1 VRDLTSAKAMAAIV
15 AALGDW
21 GQRIVFIGG
30 AVAPLLQTDPP
41 LPRVRPTD
49 DVDAIAATLSYPD
62 YGKLEQALRDA
73 GFKHGGVTGHATH
86 AHRWY
91 TPDGTKFDL
100 VPYGDH
106 LGASGNQWD
115 EIAAR
120 DAVSTIIDGVE
131 VRHVSATGF
140 LVLKWA
146 AYVDRGA
153 SNPIGSEDIEDI
165 LGVLASRPTI
175 LGEITAASAQVRTYL
190 RDCATALIAHP
201 DFADALDAHLSPALN
216 RAAVVAS
223 VRTTLKTIAV

>member
-1 VRDLTSAKAMAAIV
+1 MAAIV

-115 EIAAR
+115 EIAAN
-120 DAVSTIIDGVE
+120 DAVSTIVDGVE

-146 AYVDRGA
+146 AYADRGA
-153 SNPIGSEDIEDI
+153 NNPVGSEDIEDI
-165 LGVLASRPTI
+165 LAVLASRPSI
-175 LGEITAASAQVRTYL
+175 LGEIAAASDRVRTYL
-190 RDCATALIAHP
+190 RDCATTLIAHP
-201 DFADALDAHLSPALN
+201 DFADAAHLGPALN
-216 RAAVVAS
+216 RAAVIAS
-223 VRTTLKTIAV
+223 VRTTLKTIAE

>member
-1 VRDLTSAKAMAAIV
+1 MAAIV

-115 EIAAR
+115 EIAAN
-120 DAVSTIIDGVE
+120 DAVSTIVDGVE

-146 AYVDRGA
+146 AYADRGA
-153 SNPIGSEDIEDI
+153 NNPVGSEDIEDI
-165 LGVLASRPTI
+165 LAVLASRPSI
-175 LGEITAASAQVRTYL
+175 LGEIAAASDRVRTYL
-190 RDCATALIAHP
+190 RDCATTLIAHP
-201 DFADALDAHLSPALN
+201 DFADALDAHLGPALN
-216 RAAVVAS
+216 RAAVIAS
-223 VRTTLKTIAV
+223 VRTTLKTIAE

>member
-1 VRDLTSAKAMAAIV
+1 MAAIV
-15 AALGDW
+15 AALDDW

-49 DVDAIAATLSYPD
+49 DVDAIAATLSYSD

-106 LGASGNQWD
+106 LGTNGNHGMRSQPTMRCPPSSMAS
-115 EIAAR
+115 
-120 DAVSTIIDGVE
+120 
-131 VRHVSATGF
+131 
-140 LVLKWA
+140 
-146 AYVDRGA
+146 
-153 SNPIGSEDIEDI
+153 
-165 LGVLASRPTI
+165 
-175 LGEITAASAQVRTYL
+175 
-190 RDCATALIAHP
+190 
-201 DFADALDAHLSPALN
+201 
-216 RAAVVAS
+216 
-223 VRTTLKTIAV
+223 